1 MILQRQTLRRLATI
15 QQKPLIWDAAP
26 IQTSICR
33 RCRERSFAT
42 TARLE
47 AGHNKWSKT
56 KHIKAVT
63 DKKKMIDRTNFVK
76 VITMYSRMYGENL
89 QFNPQLAG
97 AIAAATKA
105 SVPKSI
111 IEGAVARG
119 QGRSTSGAQLEPMT
133 LEALIAPNIAIIAEA
148 ETDNKIRTISD
159 LKLVAKRCGA
169 VASASA
175 FYFTKRGRTIFKA
188 KEGGPTLSEVLEEA
202 IEHEG
207 VEDIEELPEGGFVT
221 WTEPA
226 MLTSVTEVLSRKFG
240 LELMESDIIWAPNE
254 DTMVDMESP
263 ATALNL
269 GDLLSGFKDFP
280 EVKAIYV
287 NVRQGSLSDEV
298 WEKVNG
304 YLDI

>member
-1 MILQRQTLRRLATI
+1 MILQRQTLRRLAAI
-15 QQKPLIWDAAP
+15 HQKSLLWDVAP
-26 IQTSICR
+26 IQSSICR
-33 RCRERSFAT
+33 RCLERSFAT

-226 MLTSVTEVLSRKFG
+226 MLTSVTEAVSRKFG

-254 DTMVDMESP
+254 DTMVDMDSS
-263 ATALNL
+263 ATASNL
-269 GDLLSGFKDFP
+269 SDLLSGFKVYP
-280 EVKAIYV
+280 EVRAIYV
-287 NVRQGSLSDEV
+287 NVRQGSLSDED